1 MFDVV
6 KQKKLEKRYNNIIQK
21 SIPQHVGIIL
31 DGNGR
36 WAKKRKMPRIMGHAM
51 GIKRIEAIIPEV
63 RKLGIQTLTLF
74 AFSTENWNRPQEE
87 VDFLMNEAKKL
98 YERLINRID
107 ELEYNVRVIGEKPD
121 SHPDLLEKIEELNK
135 LGNKNKDFTLCVAFN
150 YGGQKELLS
159 ATKDICKLVVDNK
172 IKIDEINESIIDE
185 HLYTKGLPPVDLMIR
200 TSGEMRISNFMLWQ
214 NAYAEMYFPKLYW
227 PDFDRKA
234 LYDAIEEYQKR
245 CRRFGKIGEED
256 A

>member
-6 KQKKLEKRYNNIIQK
+6 RLKKLEKRYNNIIQK
-21 SIPQHVGIIL
+21 SIPRHLGIIL

-36 WAKKRKMPRIMGHAM
+36 WAQKRGLPRIMGHAM

-63 RKLGIQTLTLF
+63 RRLGIKALTIY
-74 AFSTENWNRPQEE
+74 AFSTENWNRPSEE

-98 YERLINRID
+98 YERLINNID
-107 ELEYNVRVIGEKPD
+107 KLEYNIRVIGENV
-121 SHPDLLEKIEELNK
+121 SERADLLEKIEELNK

-150 YGGQKELLS
+150 YGGQKELLN
-159 ATKDICKLVVDNK
+159 ATKEICKLVLDNK
-172 IKIDEINESIIDE
+172 IKIEDIDE
-185 HLYTKGLPPVDLMIR
+185 AVIEDNLYTKNLPPVDFMIR

-245 CRRFGKIGEED
+245 NRRFGKIGEEN

>member
-6 KQKKLEKRYNNIIQK
+6 KLKKLEKRYNNIIQK
-21 SIPQHVGIIL
+21 NIPLHLGIIL

-36 WAKKRKMPRIMGHAM
+36 WAMKKGLPRIMGHAM

-63 RKLGIQTLTLF
+63 RRLGIKVLTIY
-74 AFSTENWNRPQEE
+74 AFSTENWNRPKEE

-98 YERLINRID
+98 YERLINDIE
-107 ELEYNVRVIGEKPD
+107 ELEYNIRVIGEKPRERD
-121 SHPDLLEKIEELNK
+121 DLLEKIDELNK

-150 YGGQKELLS
+150 YGGQKELIS
-159 ATKDICKLVVDNK
+159 ATKNICQLVLNNKLKIEDIDDKTFEDN
-172 IKIDEINESIIDE
+172 
-185 HLYTKGLPPVDLMIR
+185 LYTKDLPPVDLMIR
-200 TSGEMRISNFMLWQ
+200 TSGEMRISNFLLWQ
-214 NAYAEMYFPKLYW
+214 NAYAEMYFPKIYW

-234 LYDAIEEYQKR
+234 LYDAIEEYQR
-245 CRRFGKIGEED
+245 RNRRFGKIGEEN

>member
-1 MFDVV
+1 MFDVI
-6 KQKKLEKRYNNIIQK
+6 KHKKLENRYNNIIQK
-21 SIPQHVGIIL
+21 NIPLHIGIIL

-36 WAKKRKMPRIMGHAM
+36 WAKKRGLPRIMGHTM

-63 RKLGIQTLTLF
+63 RKLGVKVLTIY
-74 AFSTENWNRPQEE
+74 AFSTENWDRPTEE

-98 YERLINRID
+98 YDKLINNID
-107 ELEYNVRVIGEKPD
+107 KLEYNVRIIGEKLTNR
-121 SHPDLLEKIEELNK
+121 SDLLEKIEELNK

-150 YGGQKELLS
+150 YGGQKELVSSLKEIS
-159 ATKDICKLVVDNK
+159 RLVLDGKMNIEDIG
-172 IKIDEINESIIDE
+172 ESVIED
-185 HLYTKGLPPVDLMIR
+185 HLYTKELPPVDLMIR

-227 PDFDRKA
+227 PDFDREA

-245 CRRFGKIGEED
+245 NRRFGKIGEEN

>member
-1 MFDVV
+1 MFDVI
-6 KQKKLEKRYNNIIQK
+6 KHKKLEKRYNNIIQK
-21 SIPQHVGIIL
+21 NIPIHIGIIL

-36 WAKKRKMPRIMGHAM
+36 WAKKRGLPRIMGHAM

-63 RKLGIQTLTLF
+63 RKLGVKVLTIY
-74 AFSTENWNRPQEE
+74 AFSTENWDRPTIE
-87 VDFLMNEAKKL
+87 VDFLMDEAKKL
-98 YERLINRID
+98 YDKLINNID
-107 ELEYNVRVIGEKPD
+107 KLEYNVRIIGEKPTNR
-121 SHPDLLEKIEELNK
+121 SDLLEKIEELNK

-150 YGGQKELLS
+150 YGGQKELVSSLKEIS
-159 ATKDICKLVVDNK
+159 QLVLDGKMN
-172 IKIDEINESIIDE
+172 IEDIDESVIED
-185 HLYTKGLPPVDLMIR
+185 HLYTKELPPVDLMIR

-227 PDFDRKA
+227 PDFDREA

-245 CRRFGKIGEED
+245 NRRFGKIGEES